1 MQLHVARLCLDCEEV
16 HDARVCPRCTSE
28 TFAYLSRWIPAPER
42 RARPRPQAETEASEP
57 PRPAPPP
64 PPPPVE
70 EPVASPGRWLRRGAV
85 LAALGVGG
93 WIWSQKTAK
102 PSPRDEGSS
111 VK

>member
-42 RARPRPQAETEASEP
+42 RA
-57 PRPAPPP
+57 RPAPPP

-102 PSPRDEGSS
+102 PSPRDEASS
-111 VK
+111 LK